1 MHELSATDKGRT
13 IDWGKTS
20 VDYAKYRS
28 GPPSRF
34 YQILQAL
41 GVGNPEQNILDLGTG
56 TGLLACQFARQGA
69 RVAGIDLSA
78 NQIERAKKNAI
89 AENLAVDFR
98 CSPAEYTP
106 FDDGT
111 FDVIT
116 ANQCWLYFDKEKIIP
131 EIKRLLK
138 PHGLLVTSHFS
149 WLPRQDPVAQ
159 ATEQLVLQ
167 HNPAWSA
174 SDWSGQIPN
183 EPSWAKDHFNVQGM
197 FWFDAP
203 IGFSHESWRGR
214 IRACRGVGAGLE
226 GVAVEKFD
234 ADHQTLLERIVPN
247 EFTVLHRIDA
257 HLFKPKLVAGGW

>member
-20 VDYAKYRS
+20 QDYAEYRP
-28 GPPSRF
+28 GPPFRF
-34 YQILQAL
+34 YQMLQAL
-41 GVGNPEQNILDLGTG
+41 GIGKKGQVILDLGTG

-69 RVAGIDLSA
+69 SVDGIDLSG
-78 NQIERAKKNAI
+78 NLIETARKAAH
-89 AENLAVDFR
+89 AENLSVDFR
-98 CSPAEYTP
+98 CSPAEEIP

-116 ANQCWLYFDKEKIIP
+116 ANQCWLYFDKAKVIP
-131 EIKRLLK
+131 EVKRLLR
-138 PHGLLVTSHFS
+138 PQGLLVTSHFS
-149 WLPRQDPVAQ
+149 WLPRLDPVAQ

-174 SDWSGQIPN
+174 SDWSGHIPN
-183 EPSWAKDHFNVQGM
+183 EPSWAEGHFSVQGM

-203 IGFSHESWRGR
+203 IGFTHESWRGR

-226 GVAVEKFD
+226 GGAVEKFD
-234 ADHQTLLERIVPN
+234 TEHQLLLEKIVPP

-257 HLFKPKLVAGGW
+257 HVFNGQLTMDS